1 MSDEDQQEQPRLSRL
16 EQLLRKAEQIQ
27 ARIELEKTRQRAR
40 DRKSDNRR
48 KILYGVAVLAA
59 ERSDLI
65 DKKLLHDLLDQF
77 ITADRDRQFLGLD
90 VRSSQSEDQQE
101 QQADQEPPPPP
112 PSQPK
117 PGSFE
122 VHHDTPDE
130 EL

>member
-1 MSDEDQQEQPRLSRL
+1 MTGEEQQEQPRLSRL

-90 VRSSQSEDQQE
+90 VRSEDQQE
-101 QQADQEPPPPP
+101 QQPDQEPPPP
-112 PSQPK
+112 
-117 PGSFE
+117 
-122 VHHDTPDE
+122 
-130 EL
+130 

>member
-1 MSDEDQQEQPRLSRL
+1 MTGEEQQEQPRLSRL

-90 VRSSQSEDQQE
+90 VRSEDQQE
-101 QQADQEPPPPP
+101 QQPDQEPPPPP

-122 VHHDTPDE
+122 VHPDTPDE

>member
-1 MSDEDQQEQPRLSRL
+1 MTGEEQQEQPRLSRL

-27 ARIELEKTRQRAR
+27 ARIELEKSRQRAR

-59 ERSDLI
+59 ERADLI

-90 VRSSQSEDQQE
+90 VRSSEDQQE
-101 QQADQEPPPPP
+101 QQADQEPSPT
-112 PSQPK
+112 PK
-117 PGSFE
+117 PSKTGSFE
-122 VHHDTPDE
+122 VHPDTPDE